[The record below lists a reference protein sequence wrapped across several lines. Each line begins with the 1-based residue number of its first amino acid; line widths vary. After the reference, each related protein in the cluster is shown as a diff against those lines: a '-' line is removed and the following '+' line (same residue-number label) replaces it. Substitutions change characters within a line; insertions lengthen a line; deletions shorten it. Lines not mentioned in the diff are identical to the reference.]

1 MNTQDHGTTLP
12 DARAGEETGCHDSG
26 CHGIP
31 SHRTGGRQAALGRA
45 LRLEYVTVGWNLLEG
60 LAAVA
65 AAHSAGSVAI
75 LGFGIDSFVECAS
88 ALIMIRR
95 LRIERDGMLDAHGL
109 EALEHRARRLIAA
122 SLLALSAY
130 VAVDALQ
137 TLRTGEHPEFSAPGV
152 GLLLVSIA
160 LMLWLAK
167 AKRRLAVELGSGAL
181 QADAV
186 QTTACFWLSVAA
198 LAGVCLNGLLGW
210 WWADPAAALVISGL
224 ISYEGREAWRG
235 RDCC

>member
-1 MNTQDHGTTLP
+1 MDPQEILTTPP
-12 DARAGEETGCHDSG
+12 DARAGTDSG
-26 CHGIP
+26 CQNSACHGAP
-31 SHRTGGRQAALGRA
+31 ANRTAARQDALARA

-65 AAHSAGSVAI
+65 AALIAGSVAI
-75 LGFGIDSFVECAS
+75 MGFGIDSFVECAS

-130 VAVDALQ
+130 VAVDALH

-167 AKRRLAVELGSGAL
+167 AKRRLAIELGSGAL
-181 QADAV
+181 QADAI
-186 QTTACFWLSVAA
+186 QTRACFWLSVAA

-224 ISYEGREAWRG
+224 IAYEGREAWRG